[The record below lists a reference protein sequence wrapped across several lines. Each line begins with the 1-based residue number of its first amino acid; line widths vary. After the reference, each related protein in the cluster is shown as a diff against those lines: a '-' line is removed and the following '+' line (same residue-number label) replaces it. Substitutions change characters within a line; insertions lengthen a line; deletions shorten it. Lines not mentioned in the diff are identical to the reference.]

1 MKERGYFLTILSAI
15 IFGFTPILAKITY
28 NMGSNGITLAFFRH
42 LFVIPILFLIIKLL
56 KINYKI
62 TLEQLKKIILVGVI
76 GNAFTVAMLYT
87 SYSYIQVGSATV
99 LHFLYPMF
107 VSLIC
112 FFYYKEQLSKA
123 VIICLVIASIGILF
137 FIEGGNTSFIG
148 LFLALFSGITF
159 AYYIVGVEKLGLQTI
174 NPYVLNFYFAIVI
187 AITLL
192 IIGIISNQLV
202 LSLPMKAYSYSFIIA
217 ILTSIIGIICLQ
229 QGIKYLGATTASILS
244 MFEPVTSV
252 IFGIIILHERLTI
265 VKASGCLIILG
276 AVIGLIVSSSK
287 KGRLMCLSIL

>member
-192 IIGIISNQLV
+192 TIGIISNQLV
-202 LSLPMKAYSYSFIIA
+202 LSLPMKAYGYSFIIA

-265 VKASGCLIILG
+265 VKAIGCLIILG
-276 AVIGLIVSSSK
+276 AVIGLIVSNSK
-287 KGRLMCLSIL
+287 KEE

>member
-15 IFGFTPILAKITY
+15 IFGFTPILAKFTY
-28 NMGSNGITLAFFRH
+28 NMGNNGITLAFFRH
-42 LFVIPILFLIIKLL
+42 LFVIPILFIMIKLL

-62 TLEQLKKIILVGVI
+62 SLQQLKKIILVGVI

-112 FFYYKEQLSKA
+112 FFYYKEQLSKT
-123 VIICLVIASIGILF
+123 VRICLVIASIGILF

-202 LSLPMKAYSYSFIIA
+202 LSLSMKAYSYSFIIA

-276 AVIGLIVSSSK
+276 AVIGLIVSNSK
-287 KGRLMCLSIL
+287 KEE

>member
-15 IFGFTPILAKITY
+15 IFGFTPILAKLTY

-42 LFVIPILFLIIKLL
+42 LFVIPILFIMIKLL

-62 TLEQLKKIILVGVI
+62 SLEQLKKIILVGVI

-112 FFYYKEQLSKA
+112 FFYYKEQLSKT
-123 VIICLVIASIGILF
+123 VRICLVIASIGILF

-192 IIGIISNQLV
+192 IIGIVSNQLV
-202 LSLPMKAYSYSFIIA
+202 LNLPMTAYGYSFIIA

-265 VKASGCLIILG
+265 VKAIGCLIILG
-276 AVIGLIVSSSK
+276 AVIGLIVSNSK
-287 KGRLMCLSIL
+287 KEE

>member
-15 IFGFTPILAKITY
+15 IFGFTPILAKLTY

-42 LFVIPILFLIIKLL
+42 LFVIPILFIMIKLL

-62 TLEQLKKIILVGVI
+62 SLEQLKKIILVGVI

-112 FFYYKEQLSKA
+112 FFYYKEQLSKT
-123 VIICLVIASIGILF
+123 VRICLVIASIGILF

-174 NPYVLNFYFAIVI
+174 NPYVLNFYFAVVI

-192 IIGIISNQLV
+192 IIGIVSNQLV
-202 LSLPMKAYSYSFIIA
+202 LNLPMTAYGYSFIIA

-265 VKASGCLIILG
+265 VKAIGCLIILG
-276 AVIGLIVSSSK
+276 AVIGLIVSNSK
-287 KGRLMCLSIL
+287 KEE

>member
-15 IFGFTPILAKITY
+15 IFGFTPILAKLTY

-42 LFVIPILFLIIKLL
+42 LFVIPILFIMIKLL

-62 TLEQLKKIILVGVI
+62 SLEQLKKIILVGVI

-112 FFYYKEQLSKA
+112 FFYYKEQLSKT
-123 VIICLVIASIGILF
+123 VRICLVIASIGILF

-159 AYYIVGVEKLGLQTI
+159 AYYIVGVEKLGLQMI

-192 IIGIISNQLV
+192 IIGIVSNQLV
-202 LSLPMKAYSYSFIIA
+202 LNLPMIAYGYSFIIA

-265 VKASGCLIILG
+265 VKAIGCLIILG
-276 AVIGLIVSSSK
+276 AVIGLIVSNSK
-287 KGRLMCLSIL
+287 KEE

>member
-1 MKERGYFLTILSAI
+1 M
-15 IFGFTPILAKITY
+15 
-28 NMGSNGITLAFFRH
+28 
-42 LFVIPILFLIIKLL
+42 
-56 KINYKI
+56 
-62 TLEQLKKIILVGVI
+62 
-76 GNAFTVAMLYT
+76 
-87 SYSYIQVGSATV
+87 
-99 LHFLYPMF
+99 
-107 VSLIC
+107 
-112 FFYYKEQLSKA
+112 FFYYKEQLSKT
-123 VIICLVIASIGILF
+123 VRICLVIASIGILF

-159 AYYIVGVEKLGLQTI
+159 AYYIVGVEKLGLQMI

-192 IIGIISNQLV
+192 IIGIVSNQLV
-202 LSLPMKAYSYSFIIA
+202 LNLPMTAYGYSFIIA

-265 VKASGCLIILG
+265 VKAIGCLIILG
-276 AVIGLIVSSSK
+276 AVIGLIVSNSK
-287 KGRLMCLSIL
+287 KEE

>member
-15 IFGFTPILAKITY
+15 IFGFTPILAKIAY

-265 VKASGCLIILG
+265 VKAIGCLIILG
-276 AVIGLIVSSSK
+276 AVIGLIVSNSK
-287 KGRLMCLSIL
+287 KEE

>member
-15 IFGFTPILAKITY
+15 IFGFTPILAKFTY
-28 NMGSNGITLAFFRH
+28 NMGNNGITLAFFRH
-42 LFVIPILFLIIKLL
+42 LFVIPILFIMIKLL

-62 TLEQLKKIILVGVI
+62 SLQQLKKIILVGVI

-112 FFYYKEQLSKA
+112 FFYYKEQLSKT
-123 VIICLVIASIGILF
+123 VRICLVIASIGILF

-192 IIGIISNQLV
+192 IIGIVSNQLV
-202 LSLPMKAYSYSFIIA
+202 LNLPMTAYGYSFIIA

-265 VKASGCLIILG
+265 VKAIGCLIILG
-276 AVIGLIVSSSK
+276 AVIGLIVSNSK
-287 KGRLMCLSIL
+287 KEE

>member
-192 IIGIISNQLV
+192 TIGIISNQLV
-202 LSLPMKAYSYSFIIA
+202 LSLPMKAYGYSFIIA

-265 VKASGCLIILG
+265 VKAIGCLIILG
-276 AVIGLIVSSSK
+276 AVIGLIVNNSK
-287 KGRLMCLSIL
+287 KEE

>member
-15 IFGFTPILAKITY
+15 IFGFTPILAKLTY

-42 LFVIPILFLIIKLL
+42 LFVIPILFIMIKLL

-62 TLEQLKKIILVGVI
+62 SLEQLKKIILVGVI

-112 FFYYKEQLSKA
+112 FFYYKEQLSKT
-123 VIICLVIASIGILF
+123 VRICLVIASIGILF

-159 AYYIVGVEKLGLQTI
+159 AYYIVGVEKLGLQMI

-192 IIGIISNQLV
+192 IIGIVSNQLV
-202 LSLPMKAYSYSFIIA
+202 LNLPMIAYGYSFIIA

-265 VKASGCLIILG
+265 VKAIGCLIILG
-276 AVIGLIVSSSK
+276 AVIGLIVSNSK
-287 KGRLMCLSIL
+287 KEK

>member
-15 IFGFTPILAKITY
+15 IFGFTPILAKFTY
-28 NMGSNGITLAFFRH
+28 NMGNNGITLAFFRH
-42 LFVIPILFLIIKLL
+42 LFVIPILFIMIKLL

-62 TLEQLKKIILVGVI
+62 SLQQLKKIILVGVI

-112 FFYYKEQLSKA
+112 FFYYKEQLSKT
-123 VIICLVIASIGILF
+123 VRICLAIASIGILF

-202 LSLPMKAYSYSFIIA
+202 LSLSMKAYSYSFIIA

-276 AVIGLIVSSSK
+276 AVIGLIVSNSK
-287 KGRLMCLSIL
+287 KEE

>member
-1 MKERGYFLTILSAI
+1 MCFGGRYERTRVFFNNFICDYFWIY
-15 IFGFTPILAKITY
+15 PILAKFTY
-28 NMGSNGITLAFFRH
+28 NMGNNGITLAFFRH
-42 LFVIPILFLIIKLL
+42 LFVIPILFIMIKLL

-62 TLEQLKKIILVGVI
+62 SLQQLKKIILVGVI

-112 FFYYKEQLSKA
+112 FFYYKEQLSKT
-123 VIICLVIASIGILF
+123 VRICLAIASIGILF

-159 AYYIVGVEKLGLQTI
+159 AYYIVGVEKLGLQTN

-192 IIGIISNQLV
+192 IIGIVSNQLV
-202 LSLPMKAYSYSFIIA
+202 LNLPMTAYGYSFIIA

-265 VKASGCLIILG
+265 VKAIGCLIILG
-276 AVIGLIVSSSK
+276 AVIGLIVSNSK
-287 KGRLMCLSIL
+287 KEE

>member
-99 LHFLYPMF
+99 LHFLYAMF

-112 FFYYKEQLSKA
+112 FFYYNELLSKA

-265 VKASGCLIILG
+265 VKAIGCLIILG
-276 AVIGLIVSSSK
+276 AVIGLIVSNSK
-287 KGRLMCLSIL
+287 KEE

>member
-1 MKERGYFLTILSAI
+1 M
-15 IFGFTPILAKITY
+15 
-28 NMGSNGITLAFFRH
+28 
-42 LFVIPILFLIIKLL
+42 IKLL

-62 TLEQLKKIILVGVI
+62 SLEQLKKITLVGVI

-123 VIICLVIASIGILF
+123 VRICLAIASIGILF
-137 FIEGGNTSFIG
+137 FIEGGNASFIG

-202 LSLPMKAYSYSFIIA
+202 LSLPMKAYGYSFIIA

-229 QGIKYLGATTASILS
+229 QGIKHLGATTASILS

-252 IFGIIILHERLTI
+252 IFGIIILHEQLTI
-265 VKASGCLIILG
+265 VKAIGCLIILG
-276 AVIGLIVSSSK
+276 AVIGLIVSNSK
-287 KGRLMCLSIL
+287 KEG

>member
-15 IFGFTPILAKITY
+15 IFWFTPILAKITY
-28 NMGSNGITLAFFRH
+28 NIGSNGITLAFFRH
-42 LFVIPILFLIIKLL
+42 LFVIPILFLMIKLL

-62 TLEQLKKIILVGVI
+62 SLEQLKKITLVGVI

-123 VIICLVIASIGILF
+123 VRICLVIASIGILF

-202 LSLPMKAYSYSFIIA
+202 LSLPMKAYGYSFIIA

-229 QGIKYLGATTASILS
+229 QGIKHLGATTASILS

-252 IFGIIILHERLTI
+252 IFGIIILHEQLTI
-265 VKASGCLIILG
+265 VKAIGCLIILG
-276 AVIGLIVSSSK
+276 AVIGLIVSNSK
-287 KGRLMCLSIL
+287 KEG

>member
-15 IFGFTPILAKITY
+15 IFGFTPILAKFTY
-28 NMGSNGITLAFFRH
+28 NMGNNGITLAFFRH
-42 LFVIPILFLIIKLL
+42 LFVIPILFIMIKLL

-62 TLEQLKKIILVGVI
+62 SLQQLKKIILVGVI

-112 FFYYKEQLSKA
+112 FFYYKEQLSKT
-123 VIICLVIASIGILF
+123 VRICLVIASIGILF

-159 AYYIVGVEKLGLQTI
+159 AYYIVGVEKLGLQMI

-192 IIGIISNQLV
+192 IIGIVSNQLV
-202 LSLPMKAYSYSFIIA
+202 LNLPMTAYGYSFIIA

-265 VKASGCLIILG
+265 VKAIGCLIILG
-276 AVIGLIVSSSK
+276 AVIGLIVSNSK
-287 KGRLMCLSIL
+287 KEE

>member
-192 IIGIISNQLV
+192 TIGIISNQLV
-202 LSLPMKAYSYSFIIA
+202 LSLPMKAYGYSFIIA
-217 ILTSIIGIICLQ
+217 VLTSIIGIICLQ

-265 VKASGCLIILG
+265 VKAIGCLIILG
-276 AVIGLIVSSSK
+276 AVIGLIVNNSK
-287 KGRLMCLSIL
+287 KEE

>member
-15 IFGFTPILAKITY
+15 IFGFTPILAKFTY
-28 NMGSNGITLAFFRH
+28 NMGNNGITLAFFRH
-42 LFVIPILFLIIKLL
+42 LFVIPILFIMIKLL

-62 TLEQLKKIILVGVI
+62 SLQQLKKIILVGVI

-112 FFYYKEQLSKA
+112 FFYYKEQLSKT
-123 VIICLVIASIGILF
+123 VRICLVIASIEILF

-159 AYYIVGVEKLGLQTI
+159 AYYIVGVEKLGLQMI

-192 IIGIISNQLV
+192 IIGIVSNQLV
-202 LSLPMKAYSYSFIIA
+202 LNLPMTAYGYSFIIA

-265 VKASGCLIILG
+265 VKAIGCLIILG
-276 AVIGLIVSSSK
+276 AVIGLIVSNSK
-287 KGRLMCLSIL
+287 KEE

>member
-15 IFGFTPILAKITY
+15 IFGFTPILAKFTY
-28 NMGSNGITLAFFRH
+28 NMGNNGITLAFFRH
-42 LFVIPILFLIIKLL
+42 LFVIPILFIMIKLL

-62 TLEQLKKIILVGVI
+62 SLQQLKKIILVGVI

-112 FFYYKEQLSKA
+112 FFYYKEQLSKT
-123 VIICLVIASIGILF
+123 VRICLAIASIGILF

-159 AYYIVGVEKLGLQTI
+159 AYYIVGVEKLGLQTN

-192 IIGIISNQLV
+192 IIGIVSNQLV
-202 LSLPMKAYSYSFIIA
+202 LNLPMTAYGYSFIIA

-265 VKASGCLIILG
+265 VKAIGCLIILG
-276 AVIGLIVSSSK
+276 AVIGLIVSNSK
-287 KGRLMCLSIL
+287 KEE

>member
-15 IFGFTPILAKITY
+15 IFGFTPIIAKFTY
-28 NMGSNGITLAFFRH
+28 NMGNNGITLAFFRH
-42 LFVIPILFLIIKLL
+42 LFVIPILFIMIKLL

-62 TLEQLKKIILVGVI
+62 SLQQLKKIILVGVI

-112 FFYYKEQLSKA
+112 FFYYKEQLSKT
-123 VIICLVIASIGILF
+123 VRICLVIASIGILF

-159 AYYIVGVEKLGLQTI
+159 AYYIVGVEKLGLQMI

-192 IIGIISNQLV
+192 IIGIVSNQLV
-202 LSLPMKAYSYSFIIA
+202 LNLPMTAYGYSFIIA

-265 VKASGCLIILG
+265 VKAIGCLIILG
-276 AVIGLIVSSSK
+276 AVIGLIVSNSK
-287 KGRLMCLSIL
+287 KEE

>member
-15 IFGFTPILAKITY
+15 IFGFTPILAKFTY
-28 NMGSNGITLAFFRH
+28 NMGNNGITLAFFRH
-42 LFVIPILFLIIKLL
+42 LFVIPILFIMIKLL

-62 TLEQLKKIILVGVI
+62 SLQQLKKIILVGVI

-112 FFYYKEQLSKA
+112 FFYYKEQLSKT
-123 VIICLVIASIGILF
+123 VRICLVIASIGILF

-159 AYYIVGVEKLGLQTI
+159 AYYIVGVEKLGLQTN

-192 IIGIISNQLV
+192 IIGIVSNQLV
-202 LSLPMKAYSYSFIIA
+202 LNLPMTAYGYSFIIA

-265 VKASGCLIILG
+265 VKAIGCLIILG
-276 AVIGLIVSSSK
+276 AVIGLIVSNSK
-287 KGRLMCLSIL
+287 KEE

>member
-15 IFGFTPILAKITY
+15 IFGFTPILAKFTY
-28 NMGSNGITLAFFRH
+28 NMGNNGITLAFFRH
-42 LFVIPILFLIIKLL
+42 LFVIPILFIMIKLL

-62 TLEQLKKIILVGVI
+62 SLQQLKKIILVGVI

-112 FFYYKEQLSKA
+112 FFYYKEQLSKT
-123 VIICLVIASIGILF
+123 VRICLAIASIGILF

-159 AYYIVGVEKLGLQTI
+159 AYYIVGVEKLGLQMI

-192 IIGIISNQLV
+192 IIGIVSNQLV
-202 LSLPMKAYSYSFIIA
+202 LNLPMTAYGYSFIIA

-265 VKASGCLIILG
+265 VKAIGCLIILG
-276 AVIGLIVSSSK
+276 AVIGLIVSNSK
-287 KGRLMCLSIL
+287 KEE